1 MSRPS
6 RLAVAFSCLG
16 HFQHH
21 VLTGLFLTLVI
32 VLERTW
38 ERPYDE
44 LIGLWTLGALLVGAG
59 APLAGWLADRFGH
72 DRMMAGFFLGAGAA
86 TIGAGLA
93 SGPAP
98 MTAALAALGLFGAIY
113 HPVGLAW
120 VTQAAPVA
128 ARGRLMGLVGIAGS
142 LGVAGAAAIAGGLA
156 ALLGW
161 RLALVLPGAIAL
173 ATGLVLAAL
182 IARGTFAGAARAAPG
197 GPTAAPPVPEEDPA
211 PERTPRV
218 VVAVLFVTL
227 ACGSILFNAFVT
239 AAPKWLSEALG
250 TQDVAGIGALVG
262 FVFLFGSLAHLAGGW
277 LADRVPLK
285 PLYVASFAVKLP
297 LLVVA
302 GLAGGW
308 PAVAVAA
315 LVTLTM
321 DLGVPAENLLLARY
335 SSGRRRGLAFGIKY
349 AMGFVAAPLGVG
361 MVAALH
367 GLGGRGFLAM
377 FLVLAGLTLAM
388 LLAALALPSPG
399 GAEGRPRRMAAPAA
413 AAPAE

>member
-1 MSRPS
+1 MSPAS
-6 RLAVAFSCLG
+6 RLAVAFSCIG

-32 VLERTW
+32 LLERAW
-38 ERPYDE
+38 ERPFDE

-72 DRMMAGFFLGAGAA
+72 DRMMAAFFLGAGAA
-86 TIGAGLA
+86 TVAAGLTA
-93 SGPAP
+93 GPAP

-120 VTQAAPVA
+120 VTQAAPA
-128 ARGRLMGLVGIAGS
+128 GARGRVMGMVGIAGS
-142 LGVAGAAAIAGGLA
+142 LGVAAAALVAGGLA
-156 ALLGW
+156 AWLGW
-161 RLALVLPGAIAL
+161 RGALMVPGAVAM
-173 ATGLVLAAL
+173 ATGLALALL
-182 IARGTFAGAARAAPG
+182 IARGAFDGIGQQGPHAASAA
-197 GPTAAPPVPEEDPA
+197 TAAEEAA

-218 VVAVLFVTL
+218 VFAVLFVTL
-227 ACGSILFNAFVT
+227 ACGSILFNAFST

-250 TQDVAGIGALVG
+250 TTDVARIGALVG
-262 FVFLFGSLAHLAGGW
+262 FVFLFGSLAHLVGGW

-297 LLVVA
+297 LLLVA

-308 PAVAVAA
+308 EAVAVAA
-315 LVTLTM
+315 LFTLMM
-321 DLGVPAENLLLARY
+321 DIGVPAENLLLARY

-349 AMGFVAAPLGVG
+349 AMSFVAAPVGVG
-361 MVAALH
+361 MVAALY
-367 GLGGRGFLAM
+367 GVGGPGFQAM

-388 LLAALALPSPG
+388 LLAALALPG
-399 GAEGRPRRMAAPAA
+399 TPRRDALAASG

>member
-1 MSRPS
+1 
-6 RLAVAFSCLG
+6 
-16 HFQHH
+16 
-21 VLTGLFLTLVI
+21 
-32 VLERTW
+32 
-38 ERPYDE
+38 
-44 LIGLWTLGALLVGAG
+44 
-59 APLAGWLADRFGH
+59 
-72 DRMMAGFFLGAGAA
+72 
-86 TIGAGLA
+86 
-93 SGPAP
+93 
-98 MTAALAALGLFGAIY
+98 
-113 HPVGLAW
+113 
-120 VTQAAPVA
+120 VT
-128 ARGRLMGLVGIAGS
+128 
-142 LGVAGAAAIAGGLA
+142 
-156 ALLGW
+156 
-161 RLALVLPGAIAL
+161 
-173 ATGLVLAAL
+173 
-182 IARGTFAGAARAAPG
+182 AARATPG
-197 GPTAAPPVPEEDPA
+197 GGPATPVPEEDPA

-227 ACGSILFNAFVT
+227 ACGSILFNAFAT

-250 TQDVAGIGALVG
+250 TQDMASIGALVG
-262 FVFLFGSLAHLAGGW
+262 FVFLFGSLAHLLGGW

-302 GLAGGW
+302 GLVGGW

-399 GAEGRPRRMAAPAA
+399 VAEERPRRIAAPAA

>member
-6 RLAVAFSCLG
+6 RLAVAFSCIG
-16 HFQHH
+16 HFLHH

-32 VLERTW
+32 VLERAW

-44 LIGLWTLGALLVGAG
+44 LIGLWTVGALLVGAG

-72 DRMMAGFFLGAGAA
+72 DRMMAAFFLGAGAA
-86 TIGAGLA
+86 TIAAGLA

-98 MTAALAALGLFGAIY
+98 MTAALGALGLFGAIY

-120 VTQAAPVA
+120 VTQAAPA
-128 ARGRLMGLVGIAGS
+128 GARGRVMGLVGIAGS
-142 LGVAGAAAIAGGLA
+142 LGVAAAAVVAGGLA
-156 ALLGW
+156 AAFGW
-161 RLALVLPGAIAL
+161 RMALALPGAL
-173 ATGLVLAAL
+173 TMATGLVLAVL
-182 IARGTFAGAARAAPG
+182 VARGALAGVGEVRGADGIAAPR
-197 GPTAAPPVPEEDPA
+197 AEEPA

-218 VVAVLFVTL
+218 VMAVLFVTL
-227 ACGSILFNAFVT
+227 ACGSILFNAFST

-250 TQDVAGIGALVG
+250 TEDTARIGALVG
-262 FVFLFGSLAHLAGGW
+262 FVFLFGSVAHLAGGW

-297 LLVVA
+297 LLLLA

-308 PAVAVAA
+308 QAVAVAA
-315 LVTLTM
+315 LFTLVM
-321 DLGVPAENLLLARY
+321 DIGTPAENLLLARY

-361 MVAALH
+361 MVAALY
-367 GLGGRGFLAM
+367 GVGGAGFLAM
-377 FLVLAGLTLAM
+377 FLALAGLTLAM
-388 LLAALALPSPG
+388 LLAALALP
-399 GAEGRPRRMAAPAA
+399 GAARPAA
-413 AAPAE
+413 ALPRPLPAE